1 MKSADENCERR
12 RIGRGKK
19 GRKKGRK
26 AIIFTMYKIKKTRFF
41 KGKIAEECQV
51 DIPEVEEILKEIEDL

>member
-1 MKSADENCERR
+1 
-12 RIGRGKK
+12 
-19 GRKKGRK
+19 
-26 AIIFTMYKIKKTRFF
+26 MYKIKKTRFF